1 MAEREA
7 LTLIGSGF
15 DPHLA
20 HHFMAGKEFYIDDE
34 VVDKVVEWCKTVLA
48 TGPDEFLRRFN
59 YFPYYKIRRID
70 ATKFIIFGDEDAAAF
85 KLVWQH
91 KIIIR

>member
-1 MAEREA
+1 MVVGSIP
-7 LTLIGSGF
+7 TLRAIY
-15 DPHLA
+15 
-20 HHFMAGKEFYIDDE
+20 MAGKEFYIDNE
-34 VVDKVVEWCKTVLA
+34 AAEQVVEWCKSILA

-70 ATKFIIFGDEDAAAF
+70 ATKFTIFNDEDAAIF